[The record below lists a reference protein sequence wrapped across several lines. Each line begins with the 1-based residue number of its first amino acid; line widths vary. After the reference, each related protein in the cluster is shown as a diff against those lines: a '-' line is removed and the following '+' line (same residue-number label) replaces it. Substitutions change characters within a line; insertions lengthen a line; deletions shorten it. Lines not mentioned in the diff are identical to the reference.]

1 MVPLPPLIT
10 DIELSTGVPVEGST
24 NTDDSTP
31 PGALKIINN
40 SNKQISKKV
49 LYTEKWGV
57 KYGSRIGGVSDA
69 KIIKRLCKTIIL
81 RGGGGHTK
89 KTFPGERGRIFSGT
103 LACGKLFAAIVITM
117 YFDLSV
123 TKPLTPRSDRYVNSP
138 YNFNTL
144 SSRQVMKMKK
154 IIN

>member
-57 KYGSRIGGVSDA
+57 KYGSGIGGVSDA

-81 RGGGGHTK
+81 RGGGVIPK
-89 KTFPGERGRIFSGT
+89 KPSLGKGEG
-103 LACGKLFAAIVITM
+103 
-117 YFDLSV
+117 YFLEHLLVGSYLL
-123 TKPLTPRSDRYVNSP
+123 PL
-138 YNFNTL
+138 
-144 SSRQVMKMKK
+144 
-154 IIN
+154 